1 MARDDFD
8 DDRPVRGT
16 GELTGLDKFFA
27 NTPLAIV
34 LSVVFF
40 FCCAIAGI
48 GLGIAGVATCKNP
61 DSKRNAT
68 IMLVLGLAAVVL
80 NIVLYAT
87 GALRF
92 GAQGNFGR

>member
-8 DDRPVRGT
+8 DRPYRGPA
-16 GELTGLDKFFA
+16 ELTGLDKFFA
-27 NTPLAIV
+27 NTPVAII
-34 LSVVFF
+34 LSIVFF
-40 FCCAIAGI
+40 FCCAIAGV

-68 IMLVLGLAAVVL
+68 IMLALGALAIVL

-87 GALRF
+87 GVLKLP
-92 GAQGNFGR
+92 AQ